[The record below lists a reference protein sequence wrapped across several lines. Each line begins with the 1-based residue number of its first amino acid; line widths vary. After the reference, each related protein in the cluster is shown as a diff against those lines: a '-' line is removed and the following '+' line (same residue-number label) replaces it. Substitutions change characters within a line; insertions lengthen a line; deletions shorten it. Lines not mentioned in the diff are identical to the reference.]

1 MTHNFLVIGRSIL
14 EIEHQFIIAMHYLNL
29 LSLAYYPQIEK
40 LAQRK
45 KDSVTILT
53 QLTQFVTRGNHLKS
67 II

>member
-1 MTHNFLVIGRSIL
+1 
-14 EIEHQFIIAMHYLNL
+14 MHYLNL

-67 II
+67 IIQKFYYLINFTIFCHFT

>member
-1 MTHNFLVIGRSIL
+1 
-14 EIEHQFIIAMHYLNL
+14 MHYLNL

>member
-1 MTHNFLVIGRSIL
+1 
-14 EIEHQFIIAMHYLNL
+14 MHYLTL

-45 KDSVTILT
+45 KGIIRGEIFFFESVTILT
-53 QLTQFVTRGNHLKS
+53 SLTKFVTRGNHLKS